1 MKILVVEDHPKL
13 RENIKKM
20 CEMAHFTTETAIHGV
35 EAIEKIRVSQY
46 DCIILDMNMPLMGGR
61 EFLSKL
67 REHDKETSVL
77 ILTSN
82 SLTEDKVDAFD
93 IGADDYLTKPFDVD
107 ELIARI
113 RALGR
118 RKGKQTDNKIQIG
131 DILVDITHSKVYK
144 NEETIELSA
153 KEYKIIA
160 YLLEYIGAP
169 KSKEMILEAVW
180 GERE

>member
-1 MKILVVEDHPKL
+1 
-13 RENIKKM
+13 
-20 CEMAHFTTETAIHGV
+20 MAHFTTETAIHGV
-35 EAIEKIRVSQY
+35 EAIEKIRASQY

-61 EFLSKL
+61 EFLSQL

-118 RKGKQTDNKIQIG
+118 RKGKQSENKIQIG

-144 NEETIELSA
+144 NEQISNFPQRNIRL
-153 KEYKIIA
+153 
-160 YLLEYIGAP
+160 
-169 KSKEMILEAVW
+169 
-180 GERE
+180 